1 MESNKDNP
9 SVSQTRRADGW
20 ERETIEKLAF
30 AAVTEQRRA
39 RRWGIFFK
47 MLTFLY
53 LVLISVALMYP
64 KLKDDLGVGLDSKGH
79 TAVIDVV
86 GMIAE
91 DKDANADR
99 IIKGLQRAA
108 KDKNTRGIILN
119 INSPGGS
126 PVQSDYI
133 YHGIR
138 QLKKEY
144 PDLPI
149 ISVVSDICASGGY
162 YVASAADKI
171 FVNQAS
177 IIGSIG
183 VLMNGFGFVDTL
195 DKLGVE
201 RRLLTAGD
209 HKGMLDPFL
218 PVNEEETR
226 HMQKLLDQVHRQF
239 IDAVKAGRGGRLK
252 ESDLIF
258 SGMVWTGRE
267 GVELGLADDFG
278 SANHVAKNVIGAEN
292 LVNFTP
298 PERLLDKLAGR
309 IGASFG
315 KSFGAVTENML
326 MQ

>member
-1 MESNKDNP
+1 MESNNDNQA
-9 SVSQTRRADGW
+9 VSHSERSDGW

-30 AAVTEQRRA
+30 ASLTEQRRA
-39 RRWGIFFK
+39 RRWSVFFK

-53 LVLISVALMYP
+53 LIVVSAALMYP
-64 KLKDDLGVGLDSKGH
+64 KFKTDFDVGLDGQGH
-79 TAVIDVV
+79 TAVVDVV

-91 DKDANADR
+91 DKDASAEA
-99 IIKGLQRAA
+99 IIKGLRDAA

-133 YHGIR
+133 YHEIR
-138 QLKKEY
+138 RLKEEY

-171 FVNQAS
+171 YVNQAS

-183 VLMNGFGFVDTL
+183 VLMNGFGFVDAL

-201 RRLLTAGD
+201 RRLLTAGE

-226 HMQKLLDQVHRQF
+226 HMQRLLGQVHRQF
-239 IDAVKAGRGGRLK
+239 IDAVKAGRGERLK
-252 ESDLIF
+252 ENDQLF
-258 SGMVWTGRE
+258 TGMVWTGKE

-278 SANHVAKNVIGAEN
+278 SAKFVAEKVIGAEKI
-292 LVNFTP
+292 VNFTP
-298 PERLLDKLAGR
+298 AERLIDKLAGK
-309 IGASFG
+309 IGASFAQSIG
-315 KSFGAVTENML
+315 LSSEK
-326 MQ
+326 MQLQ